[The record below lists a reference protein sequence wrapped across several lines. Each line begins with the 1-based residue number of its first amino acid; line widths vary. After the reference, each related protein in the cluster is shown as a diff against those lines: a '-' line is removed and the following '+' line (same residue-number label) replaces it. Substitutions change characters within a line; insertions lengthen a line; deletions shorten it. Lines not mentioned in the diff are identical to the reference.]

1 MRRLQVVLKQ
11 VSLVMVLL
19 LACSQRHALADE
31 KKVEPGERSPWV
43 TTIDLITIGP
53 GEHLF
58 SRMGHSALMVF
69 TFREDAQKLREQA
82 ATLVRQAKADPT
94 RAQELRRKALALAKK
109 GKEYKAAIYNYGDA
123 DFDADDFEW
132 QFLRGTVEFRISKS
146 ESLPGFIE
154 TYGRSNRGMT
164 HQRLNLSAAQIKRVA
179 AALEENLKPANRYY
193 PYHHMEAGCATK
205 IRDLLDAELGGIIRK
220 QFESQIHPMTARGI
234 GRKHL
239 AGHPGAEIFSD
250 LFMGRLHDRPFDKYY
265 AMFHPDVL
273 VTYLQQVK
281 VPDPAGSGAQVPLL
295 DPKVSTFL
303 TRKCRPEIKEAEQ
316 ALQDP
321 RRAQQPPQ
329 EDCSPARGEGRSLI
343 HLTYLMIALLLGVLI
358 FALRGQPRNPRRAGE
373 WLLLWSVPMG
383 IAALA
388 MVVGALASTVIEGRV
403 NELMLCF
410 PVTDLALVAVGI
422 RWLRG
427 RGTAGKLLRGYAM
440 VRLAMAALAA
450 VLHAVGVFYQEPR
463 VMVVLA
469 LVCTAGLVVLTRH
482 MPVGA
487 DVKSKTK
494 SGAGSGS
501 GFGFDTD
508 ADLDVDSDMDLDV

>member
-1 MRRLQVVLKQ
+1 MHRLLPFIFVL
-11 VSLVMVLL
+11 SLSPLD
-19 LACSQRHALADE
+19 ALADD
-31 KKVEPGERSPWV
+31 KVKPGEGGPWI

-265 AMFHPDVL
+265 AMFHPDAL
-273 VTYLQQVK
+273 VQYLQLVK
-281 VPDPAGSGAQVPLL
+281 VPDPAGSGLQVPLL

-303 TRKCRPEIKEAEQ
+303 TRKCRPDV
-316 ALQDP
+316 QDP
-321 RRAQQPPQ
+321 APDNKDLQASQRTKQ

-343 HLTYLMIALLLGVLI
+343 HLAYLMIALLLGAGI
-358 FALRGQPRNPRRAGE
+358 FAFRGQPGTPRRAGE

-383 IAALA
+383 LAALA

-403 NELMLCF
+403 NELLLSF
-410 PVTDLALVAVGI
+410 PITDLALIAVGI
-422 RWLRG
+422 RWYRG
-427 RGTAGKLLRGYAM
+427 RGYAGKLLRGYAL
-440 VRLAMAALAA
+440 VRLAMVVLALI
-450 VLHAVGVFYQEPR
+450 LHATGVFYQEPR
-463 VMVVLA
+463 VMVLLA
-469 LVCTAGLVVLTRH
+469 LLATAGLVVMTRRF
-482 MPVGA
+482 PLCESA
-487 DVKSKTK
+487 DSESNTEPTEVSK
-494 SGAGSGS
+494 GGDPD
-501 GFGFDTD
+501 FDFDSDSD
-508 ADLDVDSDMDLDV
+508 ADSDSAS